1 MIKKI
6 CAYHRCNHIIDE
18 GQRYCEYHAVK
29 YQGRV
34 KQYNRNYNNRNS
46 NNKIRR
52 FYWTDTWK
60 GKRKDTLAFYYYI
73 DIYKLLMDGEIV
85 EADMVHHI
93 VPTNDDFSLRIA
105 DANLIPLS
113 EETHRLIHREYNKG
127 RKEKMAMQKKLI
139 YCKKI
144 FAELYK

>member
-6 CAYHRCNHIIDE
+6 CAYPRCNHIIDE
-18 GQRYCEYHAVK
+18 GQRYCEYHAIK

-34 KQYNRNYNNRNS
+34 KQYNKNYNNKNS

-60 GKRKDTLAFYYYI
+60 GKRKDTLAFYFYI
-73 DIYKLLMDGEIV
+73 DIYKLIFDGEIA
-85 EADMVHHI
+85 EADTVHHI

-105 DANLIPLS
+105 GANLVPVTDL
-113 EETHRLIHREYNKG
+113 THRLIHKEYNKG

-139 YCKKI
+139 YCKKL
-144 FAELYK
+144 FERLYK